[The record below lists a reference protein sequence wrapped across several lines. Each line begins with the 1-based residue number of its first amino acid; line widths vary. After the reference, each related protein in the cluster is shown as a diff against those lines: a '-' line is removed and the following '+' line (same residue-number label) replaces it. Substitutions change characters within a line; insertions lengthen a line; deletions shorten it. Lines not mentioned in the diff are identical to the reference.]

1 MKLKSKVLKIVGGVA
16 YGHLTLEAMQN
27 WKLPKTDLFVR
38 EVIQNCSDAAD
49 PIEGDYFSV
58 AFNTNSFN
66 GKEFIELLSGF
77 NDEIVDRF
85 SNPDSK
91 YLEIRDTGTTGLTG
105 PLTITDKNEKD
116 HGNYYR
122 LVYDTGKPQTQKYSG
137 GNWGYGKSAY
147 YGMGAGFVVF
157 YSQIEEN
164 GEYKSRLIVTL
175 IEDEEADNTILS
187 GHCDGA
193 RSAGK
198 AWWGKSLN
206 GNGSEADMLPL
217 EDPQEINEV
226 LSIFKIKPF
235 EKAQTGTSVIIP
247 YVDYQSLMNNMIDD
261 EVDGAADVRNRCPW
275 TYPDLDGFKEYLKLS
290 IQRWYAPAINNP
302 DLPELIGKKWLYVTV
317 NEDMI
322 SYDSMYPFFQL
333 TQRLYTSSLAKT
345 LNKKE
350 RKTSWSVFY
359 ENNISQISINK
370 YIDNSNH
377 GNTAVGYLSTAKIPK
392 TLLNVDEQANL
403 NPFLLLGYYEEGE
416 SESERSIPVVMFA
429 RRLGMVIDYAY
440 KDEWVHGVPVPEENV
455 EYYFSFFVPYLGE
468 SKHLKPDLSVTK
480 YAGKTLEE
488 YLISCEASDHEGW
501 EDHDRISIVSSIQR
515 NVVSKIK
522 NVIQEV
528 KVPAGSNNADR
539 LGNAFSKMLG
549 VTKKKLGKTI
559 PRGGGGDAG
568 GSSVSK
574 RISFTSFIKEFGGMS
589 QLLAFEMICKPG
601 TSVGVVSIVLSFDG
615 SNIGSVEWESDI
627 GSIFPVYFS
636 EASII
641 ATEVETDNIE
651 EVTISTNNPTAHV
664 LTAIASLAN
673 DIKITDNKEFKSKM
687 LTQMRIEFA
696 KPISRSIEIVGTLV
710 VNTSGDEYEYDLIAS
725 EETR

>member
-1 MKLKSKVLKIVGGVA
+1 MKLESKVLKIVGSVA

-49 PIEGDYFSV
+49 PVKGDFFSV

-66 GKEFIELLSGF
+66 GKDFIELLSGF
-77 NDEIVDRF
+77 NKSIIDRF

-105 PLTITDKNEKD
+105 PLTITEENEKD

-122 LVYDTGKPQTQKYSG
+122 LIYDTGKPQTQKYSG

-157 YSQIEEN
+157 YSQIEEK

-187 GHCDGA
+187 GHENGA
-193 RSAGK
+193 KSAGK
-198 AWWGKSLN
+198 AWWGKALN
-206 GNGSEADMLPL
+206 GSGSEADMLPL
-217 EDPQEINEV
+217 EDPEEIKEV
-226 LSIFKIKPF
+226 LSIFNIPPF
-235 EKAQTGTSVIIP
+235 AEKQTGTSVIIP
-247 YVDYQSLMNNMIDD
+247 YVDYQSLMNNMVDD

-275 TYPDLDGFKEYLKLS
+275 TYPDLEGFEEYLKLS
-290 IQRWYAPAINNP
+290 IQRWYAPAINNL

-317 NEDMI
+317 NEEMI

-333 TQRLYTSSLAKT
+333 IQRLYTASLAKT
-345 LNKKE
+345 LDQQE
-350 RKTSWSVFY
+350 RHTSWSIFY

-377 GNTAVGYLSTAKIPK
+377 GNTAVGYLTTAKIPK
-392 TLLNVDEQANL
+392 TLLNVGEQANL

-440 KDEWVHGVPVPEENV
+440 KDEWVHGLPVPEENV
-455 EYYFSFFVPYLGE
+455 EYFFSFFVPYLGE
-468 SKHLKPDLSVTK
+468 SKHLKPDLAVSK

-501 EDHDRISIVSSIQR
+501 EDHDRINIVSSIQR
-515 NVVSKIK
+515 NVVNRIK
-522 NVIQEV
+522 NVIQEI
-528 KVPAGSNNADR
+528 KVPANTGEADR
-539 LGNAFSKMLG
+539 LGNAFSRMLG
-549 VTKKKLGKTI
+549 VKKKKLGKSI
-559 PRGGGGDAG
+559 PGGGGGPTG
-568 GSSVSK
+568 GSSTSK
-574 RISFTSFIKEFGGMS
+574 KIVFESSIKDFGGMS
-589 QLLAFEMICKPG
+589 QILSFELICKPG
-601 TSVGVVSIVLSFDG
+601 TSVAVLSMVLLASG
-615 SNIGSVEWESDI
+615 SNMGSIEWESDI
-627 GSIFPVYFS
+627 GSVFPVYFS
-636 EASII
+636 EATIS
-641 ATEVETDNIE
+641 ATEIGTDNTAE
-651 EVTISTNNPTAHV
+651 DTISLGNPACRLLSSNV
-664 LTAIASLAN
+664 YFAN
-673 DIKITDNKEFKSKM
+673 EEKQIENKLVVSKM
-687 LTQMRIEFA
+687 LTQLRIEFD
-696 KPISRSIEIVGTLV
+696 KPISRSIEIKGTLV

>member
-1 MKLKSKVLKIVGGVA
+1 MKLESKILKIVGSVA

-49 PIEGDYFSV
+49 PVEGDFFSV

-66 GKEFIELLSGF
+66 GKDFIELLSGF
-77 NDEIVDRF
+77 NQRIIDRF

-105 PLTITDKNEKD
+105 PLTITEENEKD

-122 LVYDTGKPQTQKYSG
+122 LIYDTGKPQTQKYSG

-147 YGMGAGFVVF
+147 YSMGAGFVIF
-157 YSQIEEN
+157 YSQIEED

-175 IEDEEADNTILS
+175 IEDEESDDTILS
-187 GHCDGA
+187 GHENGS
-193 RSAGK
+193 RNAGK

-206 GNGSEADMLPL
+206 GSGSEADMLPL
-217 EDPQEINEV
+217 EDPKEIEKV
-226 LSIFKIKPF
+226 LSIFNIPPF
-235 EKAQTGTSVIIP
+235 EEKQTGTSVIIP
-247 YVDYQSLMNNMIDD
+247 YVDYQSLMNNMVDD

-275 TYPDLDGFKEYLKLS
+275 TYPDLEGFEEYLKLS
-290 IQRWYAPAINNP
+290 IQRWYAPAINNL

-333 TQRLYTSSLAKT
+333 IQRLYTASLAKT
-345 LNKKE
+345 LGQEE
-350 RKTSWSVFY
+350 RHTSWSIFY

-377 GNTAVGYLSTAKIPK
+377 GNTAVGYLTTAKIPK
-392 TLLNVDEQANL
+392 TLLNVGEQANL

-440 KDEWVHGVPVPEENV
+440 KDEWVHGLPVPEENV

-501 EDHDRISIVSSIQR
+501 EDHDRINIVSSIQR
-515 NVVSKIK
+515 NVVNRIK
-522 NVIQEV
+522 TVIQET
-528 KVPAGSNNADR
+528 KVPVNTGEADR
-539 LGNAFSKMLG
+539 LGNAFSRMLG
-549 VTKKKLGKTI
+549 VKKKKLGKSI
-559 PRGGGGDAG
+559 PGGGGGSTG
-568 GSSVSK
+568 GSSTSK
-574 RISFTSFIKEFGGMS
+574 KIVFTSSIKDFGGMS
-589 QLLAFEMICKPG
+589 QLLAFELTCKPG
-601 TSVGVVSIVLSFDG
+601 TSVAVLSIVLLASG
-615 SNIGSVEWESDI
+615 SNMGSAEWESDI
-627 GSIFPVYFS
+627 GSVFPVSFS
-636 EASII
+636 EANIS
-641 ATEVETDNIE
+641 ATEIGTDSVAE
-651 EVTISTNNPTAHV
+651 GTI
-664 LTAIASLAN
+664 SLAN
-673 DIKITDNKEFKSKM
+673 PACQLLSSNIYFANEEKQIENKLVVSKM
-687 LTQMRIEFA
+687 LTQLRIEFDQ
-696 KPISRSIEIVGTLV
+696 PISRSIEIKGTLL

>member
-1 MKLKSKVLKIVGGVA
+1 MKLKSKVLKIVGSVA

-27 WKLPKTDLFVR
+27 WKLPKVDLFIR

-49 PIEGDYFSV
+49 PIDGDYFTV
-58 AFNTNSFN
+58 ALNTNSFN
-66 GKEFIELLSGF
+66 GRDFIELLSGF
-77 NDEIVDRF
+77 NDEIINRF
-85 SNPDSK
+85 SKPDSK

-105 PLTITDKNEKD
+105 PLTITQENEKD

-147 YGMGAGFVVF
+147 YGMGAGFVIF

-175 IEDEEADNTILS
+175 VEDEEADNTILS
-187 GHCDGA
+187 GHANGA
-193 RSAGK
+193 RNAGK
-198 AWWGKSLN
+198 AWWGKELN

-217 EDPQEINEV
+217 EDPNEINEV
-226 LSIFKIKPF
+226 LSIFNIQPF
-235 EKAQTGTSVIIP
+235 GDNETGTSVIIP
-247 YVDYQSLMNNMIDD
+247 YVDYHSLMDNMIDD
-261 EVDGAADVRNRCPW
+261 EVDGADDIKSRCSW
-275 TYPDLDGFKEYLKLS
+275 TYPDIEGFKDYLKLS

-317 NEDMI
+317 NDEMI

-333 TQRLYTSSLAKT
+333 TQRLYTASLAKT
-345 LNKKE
+345 LKKKE
-350 RKTSWSVFY
+350 RQTSWSIFY

-392 TLLNVDEQANL
+392 TLMNVGEQANL

-440 KDEWVHGVPVPEENV
+440 KDEWVHGVPAPEENV
-455 EYYFSFFVPYLGE
+455 EYIFSFFVPYLGE
-468 SKHLKPDLSVTK
+468 SKHLKPDLSVSK

-515 NVVSKIK
+515 NVVSRIK
-522 NVIQEV
+522 NVIQEI
-528 KVPAGSNNADR
+528 KVPASTSDTDR

-549 VTKKKLGKTI
+549 VTKKKLGKSI
-559 PRGGGGDAG
+559 PKGDRGAAG

-574 RISFTSFIKEFGGMS
+574 KISFNSFIKEFGGMS
-589 QLLAFEMICKPG
+589 QSLSFEMMCKPG
-601 TSVGVVSIVLSFDG
+601 TSIAVVSIVLLADG

-627 GSIFPVYFS
+627 GSVFPVYFA
-636 EASII
+636 EANIN
-641 ATEVETDNIE
+641 ATEVEKDNTE
-651 EVTISTNNPTAHV
+651 EVVISTTKPTEHLLSANV
-664 LTAIASLAN
+664 SLAN
-673 DIKITDNKEFKSKM
+673 EKKKLEGKIVESKM
-687 LTQMRIEFA
+687 LTQLRFEFD
-696 KPISRSIEIVGTLV
+696 KPISRSIEIKGILV
-710 VNTSGDEYEYDLIAS
+710 VNTSGNEYEYDLIAS